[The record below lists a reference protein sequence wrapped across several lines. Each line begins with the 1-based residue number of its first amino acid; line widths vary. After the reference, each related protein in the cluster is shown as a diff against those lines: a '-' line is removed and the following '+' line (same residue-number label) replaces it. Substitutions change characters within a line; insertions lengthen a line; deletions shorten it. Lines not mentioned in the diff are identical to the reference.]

1 MKELILSITTSTLP
15 IIILKLHQKIK
26 PQTQNNSYIFLKYTQ
41 TLKISRI
48 PFIEVYGL
56 FSKNIN
62 YIIPIPPAPAG
73 IAGSSDLILATTD
86 SVVNK
91 VDATLVAF

>member
-1 MKELILSITTSTLP
+1 MLYDFHV
-15 IIILKLHQKIK
+15 KLEKLYLWI
-26 PQTQNNSYIFLKYTQ
+26 
-41 TLKISRI
+41 
-48 PFIEVYGL
+48 
-56 FSKNIN
+56 SKNALADYLLSCHYIN
-62 YIIPIPPAPAG
+62 SEKTFHKCIYYKTLIYSCFLQQFILTFIYIIPIPAPGFG